1 MSRARGPS
9 EKNSEI
15 LLKAAGPTSNA
26 LPYYDHARIFGTS
39 RFLDTRSSDI

>member
-26 LPYYDHARIFGTS
+26 FPYYDHARIFGTS